1 MANNTINLVD
11 MNVENYSLEDLL
23 QLFKLD
29 YDFDETGLKSAK
41 KMVMQTHP
49 DKSGLAKE
57 YFLFFSGAYKILFAV
72 YNFRNRAQQTNTEY
86 EAILER
92 QQDTDERQRDEK
104 LLQQM
109 QKLPNFNERFNE
121 LFEKFHIKDDDA
133 QGGYGDFMRSDEGLD
148 ITNSCTSM
156 AQMGE
161 SFANKKKELQAIVQ
175 VRGVQEMDQGF
186 GTDLAGQKPEYY
198 SAPMFGSLNY
208 EDLRKAHTESV
219 VPVTHDD
226 YLKRPQYK
234 NTDELL
240 KDPDYLD
247 VKPLSLQQS
256 QTYLRD
262 KEMLQSKTDVGRAYN
277 LARQDE
283 VSRKGNQGFMAG
295 FKQLMS

>member
-1 MANNTINLVD
+1 MAATQDLID

-29 YDFDETGLKSAK
+29 YDFSEEGLKSAK
-41 KMVMQTHP
+41 KIVMQTHP

-57 YFLFFSGAYKILFAV
+57 YFLFFSGAYKILYAV

-92 QQDTDERQRDEK
+92 HQDTDDKKRDEK

-121 LFEKFHIKDDDA
+121 LFEKFHIKNEDA
-133 QGGYGDFMRSDEGLD
+133 KGGYGDFMRSDDGLD
-148 ITNSCTSM
+148 TTNSCATM
-156 AQMGE
+156 GQMGE
-161 SFANKKKELQAIVQ
+161 SFANKKKELQALVP
-175 VRGVQEMDQGF
+175 VRDVQELDAASF
-186 GTDLAGQKPEYY
+186 GSDLTGSKPEYY
-198 SAPMFGSLNY
+198 SAPLFGSLPY
-208 EDLRKAHTESV
+208 EDLRKAHTETV
-219 VPVTHDD
+219 IPITHDD

-240 KDPDYLD
+240 RDPNYTD

-262 KEMLQSKTDVGRAYN
+262 KEAMQSKSDVGRAYS

-283 VSRKGNQGFMAG
+283 VSRKGNQLFMAG
-295 FKQLMS
+295 FKRLL

>member
-1 MANNTINLVD
+1 MVLNHTRKKRAKGGTLSTVCHPRVKVNDCLPPTML
-11 MNVENYSLEDLL
+11 EELGSALGAPSSL
-23 QLFKLD
+23 KGA
-29 YDFDETGLKSAK
+29 GLRQWMTQRTRCRTERCWLEKST
-41 KMVMQTHP
+41 M
-49 DKSGLAKE
+49 D
-57 YFLFFSGAYKILFAV
+57 
-72 YNFRNRAQQTNTEY
+72 
-86 EAILER
+86 
-92 QQDTDERQRDEK
+92 
-104 LLQQM
+104 
-109 QKLPNFNERFNE
+109 
-121 LFEKFHIKDDDA
+121 
-133 QGGYGDFMRSDEGLD
+133 
-148 ITNSCTSM
+148 
-156 AQMGE
+156 
-161 SFANKKKELQAIVQ
+161 ANKKKELQAIVQ
-175 VRGVQEMDQGF
+175 VRGVHEMDQGF

-295 FKQLMS
+295 FKQLL